1 MRPGNYFF
9 YCVGISLSWVAFIM
23 SNLFISLGIS
33 SEVAHVKKKA
43 APLLTIDI
51 IFLIIEIL
59 GCLLYLKVAFPTRSE
74 MFEISKMYC

>member
-9 YCVGISLSWVAFIM
+9 YCVGISLSWVALII

-33 SEVAHVKKKA
+33 SEVAHVKEKA

-51 IFLIIEIL
+51 IFFNNRNIRMSFVFKS
-59 GCLLYLKVAFPTRSE
+59 CFSN
-74 MFEISKMYC
+74 